1 MATRSRRALAFLL
14 PVLLVAHPVTGGV
27 AGNAPAAA
35 RAAGLPADLRAFV
48 DGIQARYDRIR
59 DFRARFVQES
69 RVQAAPMAEKSG
81 GDVFFQKPGK
91 MRWNYRTP
99 EPQEIVINRGK
110 LWQYVPADK
119 QVVIQGFD
127 AARVEY
133 TFLTGLGNLER
144 DFRISWARPD
154 HRPGDPLRYLALV
167 PRDEQATFSKVALG
181 VEPRTHRVLV
191 TEVTDLFGNTTAIR
205 FEGLRD
211 NVGVD
216 AGLFVFRPPKGAD
229 VIDMTSPAGRG
240 R

>member
-1 MATRSRRALAFLL
+1 
-14 PVLLVAHPVTGGV
+14 
-27 AGNAPAAA
+27 
-35 RAAGLPADLRAFV
+35 
-48 DGIQARYDRIR
+48 
-59 DFRARFVQES
+59 
-69 RVQAAPMAEKSG
+69 
-81 GDVFFQKPGK
+81 

-99 EPQEIVINRGK
+99 EPQEIVIDRGK
-110 LWQYVPADK
+110 LWQYVPVDN

-144 DFRISWARPD
+144 DFRIAWARPD
-154 HRPGDPLRYLALV
+154 RRPADPLRYLALE
-167 PRDEQATFSKVALG
+167 PRDEQATFAKVTLG
-181 VEPRTHRVLV
+181 VEPGGHRVIV
-191 TEVTDLFGNTTAIR
+191 TEVTDLFGNKTAIR

-216 AGLFVFRPPKGAD
+216 PGMFVFRAPKGAD